1 MVTLPVTKVVP
12 QHPSLPTSSFQLITD
27 DAPKLKGNDKGSFW
41 DGAGAAVL
49 KAHEVISVDDHTP
62 LGVRPSHE
70 LMSFHVH
77 KVMQV

>member
-1 MVTLPVTKVVP
+1 MMPLSSKEMIKV
-12 QHPSLPTSSFQLITD
+12 F
-27 DAPKLKGNDKGSFW
+27 FW